1 MARRPNAPKPR
12 QSTRRPAPAPTP
24 QPEKP
29 APTPRPAPAPT
40 PRAEKPAP
48 RPERPARTPDRSA
61 RPERSAPSAST
72 ATSAR
77 SARSARSAAS
87 AASASSSASAQPA
100 PSAPSAH
107 SAVSAH
113 SGVSAHSPSSANT
126 APPARSRSVGRARPS
141 AEVSAPAPAPATG
154 PSGEGRVVQAAERF
168 RELVVGRPWRRRR
181 RAIIAG
187 VLVTALVLVA
197 AGVTAIFLPALQ
209 IQQIQVEGTGYLE
222 QEEVQAAV
230 QPHTGGSILLLPTGR
245 ITQSVAEVPGVD
257 TVEVERSWPDGVRVS
272 VTEIAPI
279 AQLTTTDGSTTVIGA
294 EGQQLPAAA
303 GEGASL
309 VPLTVGG
316 GAGDP
321 EGAAQAMAEVLAGM
335 PEPLRGAV
343 QEMTASS
350 ASDVTVVLALEDGG
364 TKEVVW
370 GDAQDAELKAEVV
383 QALLGQPG
391 TVIDVSSPVAPVTR

>member
-24 QPEKP
+24 
-29 APTPRPAPAPT
+29 RP
-40 PRAEKPAP
+40 EKPAP

-61 RPERSAPSAST
+61 RPERSAPSA
-72 ATSAR
+72 
-77 SARSARSAAS
+77 
-87 AASASSSASAQPA
+87 
-100 PSAPSAH
+100 PSAH

-113 SGVSAHSPSSANT
+113 SGVSAHSPFSANA
-126 APPARSRSVGRARPS
+126 APPARSRSVGRARPA
-141 AEVSAPAPAPATG
+141 AEVSAPAPATG

-209 IQQIQVEGTGYLE
+209 VQQIQVEGTGYLE

-272 VTEIAPI
+272 VTEVAPI
-279 AQLTTTDGSTTVIGA
+279 ALLTMTDGSTAVIGA
-294 EGQQLPAAA
+294 EGQQLPEAA
-303 GEGASL
+303 GEGAAL

-321 EGAAQAMAEVLAGM
+321 EGAAQAMAEVLAEM
-335 PEPLRGAV
+335 PEPLRGSV
-343 QEMTASS
+343 QEVTASS
-350 ASDVTVVLALEDGG
+350 ASDVTVMLALEDGG

-383 QALLGQPG
+383 EALLGQPG
-391 TVIDVSSPVAPVTR
+391 TVIDVSSPAAPVTR

>member
-1 MARRPNAPKPR
+1 MARRPNAPTPR
-12 QSTRRPAPAPTP
+12 RSTRRPAPAPTP
-24 QPEKP
+24 RAEKP
-29 APTPRPAPAPT
+29 ASTPRPAPAPT
-40 PRAEKPAP
+40 PRPEKPAP

-61 RPERSAPSAST
+61 RHERSAPSVST
-72 ATSAR
+72 AASAR

-87 AASASSSASAQPA
+87 AASAASSASAQPA

-113 SGVSAHSPSSANT
+113 SPSSANS

-141 AEVSAPAPAPATG
+141 AEVSAPATEA
-154 PSGEGRVVQAAERF
+154 SGEGRVVQAAERF

-272 VTEIAPI
+272 VTEVAPI

-309 VPLTVGG
+309 VPLTVNG

>member
-24 QPEKP
+24 RPEKP

-141 AEVSAPAPAPATG
+141 AEVSAPAPATG

-370 GDAQDAELKAEVV
+370 CDAQDAELKAEVV